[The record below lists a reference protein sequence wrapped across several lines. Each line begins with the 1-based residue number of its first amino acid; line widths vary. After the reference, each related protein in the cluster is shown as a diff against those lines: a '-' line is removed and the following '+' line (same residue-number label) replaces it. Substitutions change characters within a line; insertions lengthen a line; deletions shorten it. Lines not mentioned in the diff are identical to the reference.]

1 MNCYIFYVVMAKD
14 RPDKPS
20 KGVKRKNGE
29 KDVSPKKKVNNGTVG
44 KNGVKSAKKSAPH
57 TVSKPPPSPNRRYS
71 SLTTRNSERGSV
83 AAAKPVPGM
92 LLRPFPSLS
101 NSDPPT
107 GV

>member
-1 MNCYIFYVVMAKD
+1 MAKD

-29 KDVSPKKKVNNGTVG
+29 KDISPKKKVNNGTVG

-57 TVSKPPPSPNRRYS
+57 TVSKPPPSVTPAAADS
-71 SLTTRNSERGSV
+71 SFTTRNSDRGSD
-83 AAAKPVPGM
+83 AAATPDPGM
-92 LLRPFPSLS
+92 LPRTVSVVIKFRS
-101 NSDPPT
+101 PT